1 MTGTAIFWAGRDG
14 MRTSWG
20 EGAMNSEQKCGV
32 ASEARRVRY
41 PIGVRRSL
49 EFVVTTAPT
58 LTRLPS
64 CASWCMRMASSS

>member
-1 MTGTAIFWAGRDG
+1 
-14 MRTSWG
+14 
-20 EGAMNSEQKCGV
+20 MNSEQKCGV